1 MQVARAGARESEPT
15 SKLRS
20 GSQRVRGKT
29 LRKVLRMMTGAS
41 GQRKAMGRGGEGG
54 AQQPREVSKVAGR
67 EADECEGER
76 VGGAVV

>member
-41 GQRKAMGRGGEGG
+41 GQRKAMGGKGGV
-54 AQQPREVSKVAGR
+54 QQPREVSKVAGR
-67 EADECEGER
+67 EADECE
-76 VGGAVV
+76 